1 MLIKLIYQAQF
12 FILKN
17 FIQECFNSI
26 GLENQF
32 TNNVSSQ
39 QSYFFFSFCPVLLL
53 EGVAKKQKLKNCN
66 KYVIKSYN
74 CINYIGEFL
83 LEMCA

>member
-1 MLIKLIYQAQF
+1 MLIKLIYQVQF

-39 QSYFFFSFCPVLLL
+39 QSYFFCPVLLL
-53 EGVAKKQKLKNCN
+53 EGVAKKQKLKHCN

-74 CINYIGEFL
+74 CINYIGKSL